1 MTTDPVEDIYG
12 YLQPFMNF
20 VYRKEF
26 EALNAVLADHP
37 ISRMTNTQIVATLR
51 FLAVVQSEIVE
62 WNDMLTQ
69 AWVELAKRGK
79 NPNLLLKGLED
90 NPLRPFKPMEN

>member
-26 EALNAVLADHP
+26 EALNTALADHP
-37 ISRMTNTQIVATLR
+37 ITKMTDTQIVATLR

-90 NPLRPFKPMEN
+90 NPLRPFKHTEN

>member
-26 EALNAVLADHP
+26 EALNAALTNHP
-37 ISRMTNTQIVATLR
+37 ISKMTNTQIVATLR
-51 FLAVVQSEIVE
+51 YLAVVQSQIVE
-62 WNDMLTQ
+62 WNDLLTQ

-90 NPLRPFKPMEN
+90 NYPFGGTST

>member
-26 EALNAVLADHP
+26 DALNAALANHP
-37 ISRMTNTQIVATLR
+37 ITNMTNTQIVATLR
-51 FLAVVQSEIVE
+51 YLAVIQTQIVE
-62 WNDMLTQ
+62 WNDLLTQ
-69 AWVELAKRGK
+69 AWVVLASRGM

-90 NPLRPFKPMEN
+90 NPPHPGAST